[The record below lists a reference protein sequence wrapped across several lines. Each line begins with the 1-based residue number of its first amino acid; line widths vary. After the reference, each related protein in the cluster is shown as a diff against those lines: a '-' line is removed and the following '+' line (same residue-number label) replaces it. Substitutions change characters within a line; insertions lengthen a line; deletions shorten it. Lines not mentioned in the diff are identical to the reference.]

1 MLSNRLCVGGN
12 ILALVNFTDSL
23 TFLITESSPEA
34 RSEHQLGRSKRDMG
48 MNYKITMSVPSQ

>member
-1 MLSNRLCVGGN
+1 MLG
-12 ILALVNFTDSL
+12 LVNFTDSL
-23 TFLITESSPEA
+23 TFLFAESSPEA